1 MFSSS
6 PNTCAFVPRSLA
18 QRSMLASLAVL
29 LVAGAVPLAAQQRIE
44 ITRLRAP
51 RAEPTDSNERQLRRS
66 QRQLDSLARLYN
78 EHDDL
83 TTAERKRV
91 EDELART
98 VRRLEG
104 VFARMEADEDQVVRS
119 GDRLRIQMAPQ
130 AMRRASQSMSRAL
143 MQVQENEQAKP
154 GGWIGFVALGPRI
167 TRVEDG
173 EMFVRY
179 FAYPRVVSV
188 DPSSPAQRAG
198 IVPND
203 TLLAYNGGDVT
214 EGDISLTRLLVP
226 QARVVVRI
234 RRDGKTRDI
243 PVTVATAPMRIVQ
256 RRDDELR
263 GSEQL
268 VIASI
273 PEAPG
278 FPRMS
283 GLAPTAAPRPM
294 RVSAHAAMTA
304 MSPLPPTAPMPP
316 RGGMAVAFAYGNGV
330 AGAQL
335 STISEGLGKA
345 LGVSSGVLV
354 TSAPVGSP
362 ANESGLQDGDVI
374 AKVGRQAVRRV
385 SEVVDLVGLAA
396 ENGDHS
402 VELEIVRQRKP
413 MKVMLKWRE

>member
-1 MFSSS
+1 
-6 PNTCAFVPRSLA
+6 
-18 QRSMLASLAVL
+18 MLASLAVL
-29 LVAGAVPLAAQQRIE
+29 LVAGAVPLAAQQRVE
-44 ITRLRAP
+44 ITRVRAP
-51 RAEPTDSNERQLRRS
+51 RAEPMDSNERQLRRS

-83 TTAERKRV
+83 TMAERKRV

-98 VRRLEG
+98 VRRLEE
-104 VFARMEADEDQVVRS
+104 VFARMEADEDQVVHS

-130 AMRRASQSMSRAL
+130 AMKRASQSMSRAL

-214 EGDISLTRLLVP
+214 EGDISLTRLLIP
-226 QARVVVRI
+226 QARVMVRI

-268 VIASI
+268 VIASM
-273 PEAPG
+273 PEARGFSRTPAFPQGPG
-278 FPRMS
+278 FPRMPA
-283 GLAPTAAPRPM
+283 LAPTTVPASM
-294 RVSAHAAMTA
+294 RVSARTPMAPSA
-304 MSPLPPTAPMPP
+304 PLPPVSPMGAP
-316 RGGMAVAFAYGNGV
+316 RGAMAVAFAYGNGV

-362 ANESGLQDGDVI
+362 ANESGLEDGDVI
-374 AKVGRQAVRRV
+374 AKVGRQSVRRV
-385 SEVVDLVGLAA
+385 SDVVDLVGRAA
-396 ENGDHS
+396 ENGDQS
-402 VELEIVRQRKP
+402 VELAIVRQRKP